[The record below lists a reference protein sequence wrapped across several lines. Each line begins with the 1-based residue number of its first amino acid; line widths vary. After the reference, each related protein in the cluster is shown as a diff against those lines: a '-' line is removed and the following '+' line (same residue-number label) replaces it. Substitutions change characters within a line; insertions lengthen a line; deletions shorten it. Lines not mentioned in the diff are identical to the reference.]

1 MIGRLDLTVVFSLV
15 LLLGLVASQSGL
27 AKGAHTQHTGA
38 SAKRANPVH
47 TKPTETMDTSV
58 TVLPPRGGSARGK
71 QNSNASL
78 KIVQPGNLTRRS
90 NVTAAIKPPVVRNA
104 IGQPVMPKSV
114 TVDAPRLAP
123 SLQAPSLQAPGTVA
137 KGDVRIPSPAAPIR
151 PLNVGSTNVHPTAT
165 ASISSKG
172 RIDGGRLIR
181 PSVAP
186 LGVGGPTRASN
197 GINGTTVQT
206 KH

>member
-1 MIGRLDLTVVFSLV
+1 MIGRPDLTVVFSLV

-27 AKGAHTQHTGA
+27 AKGAHAQHTGA

-47 TKPTETMDTSV
+47 TKPTETIDTSV
-58 TVLPPRGGSARGK
+58 TVLRPRGGSARGN
-71 QNSNASL
+71 QNPNASL
-78 KIVQPGNLTRRS
+78 KIVQPGNLTRHS
-90 NVTAAIKPPVVRNA
+90 NVTPAIKPPVVRNA
-104 IGQPVMPKSV
+104 IGQPVKPKSV
-114 TVDAPRLAP
+114 TVDAPRL
-123 SLQAPSLQAPGTVA
+123 APSLQAPGTVA
-137 KGDVRIPSPAAPIR
+137 KGDVRIPSPASPIR

-165 ASISSKG
+165 ASISSET

-186 LGVGGPTRASN
+186 LGVGGPTRVSN

>member
-27 AKGAHTQHTGA
+27 AKGAHAQHTGA
-38 SAKRANPVH
+38 SAKRANPVQ
-47 TKPTETMDTSV
+47 TETIDTSV

-78 KIVQPGNLTRRS
+78 KIVQPGNLTRHS
-90 NVTAAIKPPVVRNA
+90 NVSTAIKPPIVRNA
-104 IGQPVMPKSV
+104 IGQPVKPKSV
-114 TVDAPRLAP
+114 TVDAPRL
-123 SLQAPSLQAPGTVA
+123 APSLQAPGTVA
-137 KGDVRIPSPAAPIR
+137 KGDVRIPSPASPIR

-165 ASISSKG
+165 GSISSKG

-186 LGVGGPTRASN
+186 SGLGGPTRISG

>member
-1 MIGRLDLTVVFSLV
+1 MIGRRDLTVVFSLV

-38 SAKRANPVH
+38 SAKRANAIH
-47 TKPTETMDTSV
+47 TKPTETIDTSV

-104 IGQPVMPKSV
+104 IGQPVKPKNV
-114 TVDAPRLAP
+114 TVDAPRL
-123 SLQAPSLQAPGTVA
+123 APSLQAPGTVA
-137 KGDVRIPSPAAPIR
+137 KGDVRMSSPASPIR
-151 PLNVGSTNVHPTAT
+151 PVHVGSANVHPTAT
-165 ASISSKG
+165 ASIWSKG

-181 PSVAP
+181 PSVVG
-186 LGVGGPTRASN
+186 LGGPTRVSN

>member
-1 MIGRLDLTVVFSLV
+1 MIGRPDLTVVFSLV

-27 AKGAHTQHTGA
+27 AKGAHAQHTGA

-47 TKPTETMDTSV
+47 TKPTETIDTSV
-58 TVLPPRGGSARGK
+58 TVLRPRGGSARGN
-71 QNSNASL
+71 QNPNASL
-78 KIVQPGNLTRRS
+78 KIVQPGNLTRHS
-90 NVTAAIKPPVVRNA
+90 NVTPAMPVVRNA
-104 IGQPVMPKSV
+104 IGQPVKPKSV
-114 TVDAPRLAP
+114 TVDAPRL
-123 SLQAPSLQAPGTVA
+123 APSLQAPGTVA
-137 KGDVRIPSPAAPIR
+137 KGDVRIPSPASPIR
-151 PLNVGSTNVHPTAT
+151 PLNVGSTNVYPTAT